1 MARILCIDYGSKRC
15 GIAVTDP
22 LQIIATGLKAVHP
35 KDLIPFLKTY
45 TASEPV
51 ELILIGL
58 PKNLNGTD
66 THATSG
72 AQKAFQDI
80 CKAFPTIPVKQID
93 EQFTSKRAAEALHQ
107 MGMKKSQR
115 RVKEN
120 TDIVAAT
127 IMLQDYLGEK

>member
-1 MARILCIDYGSKRC
+1 MGRILCIDFGSKRC

-22 LQIIATGLKAVHP
+22 LQIIATGLTAVTP
-35 KDLIPFLKTY
+35 KELIPFLKKYVT
-45 TASEPV
+45 SEPV

-66 THATSG
+66 THATAD
-72 AQKAFQDI
+72 AQKAFEDI
-80 CKAFPTIPVKQID
+80 RKALPNIPAQQID
-93 EQFTSKRAAEALHQ
+93 EQFTSKRAADALHQ

-127 IMLQDYLGEK
+127 IMLQDYLEER

>member
-1 MARILCIDYGSKRC
+1 MSRIICIDYGSKRC

-22 LQIIATGLKAVHP
+22 LQIIATGLTAVPP
-35 KDLIPFLKTY
+35 KELIPFLKKYIAT
-45 TASEPV
+45 EVV

-66 THATSG
+66 THATAG
-72 AQKAFQDI
+72 AQKAFEDI
-80 CKAFPTIPVKQID
+80 RKAMPGIPARQID
-93 EQFTSKRAAEALHQ
+93 EQFTSKRAADALHR
-107 MGMKKSQR
+107 MGMKKAQR

-127 IMLQDYLGEK
+127 IMLQDYLGER